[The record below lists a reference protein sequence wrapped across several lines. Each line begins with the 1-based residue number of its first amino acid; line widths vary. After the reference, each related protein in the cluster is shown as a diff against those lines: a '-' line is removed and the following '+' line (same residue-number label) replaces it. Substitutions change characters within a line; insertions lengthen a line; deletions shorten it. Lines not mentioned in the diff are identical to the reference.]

1 MKSVLGLREGARAYV
16 FDSHRPLDLENANP
30 GNQDVLV
37 MRDDKEG
44 EETFPEPDSD
54 GSDSD
59 DEDDDDDEE
68 AGGMSPRTRRLQRAE
83 RQRERASNA
92 TSGFILLLSFVA
104 AQISVSMSE
113 GFDSSCAVTMAVDGG
128 PAI

>member
-1 MKSVLGLREGARAYV
+1 M
-16 FDSHRPLDLENANP
+16 FDRDRPLDLENANP

-83 RQRERASNA
+83 SSASA
-92 TSGFILLLSFVA
+92 PRITLA
-104 AQISVSMSE
+104 AHS
-113 GFDSSCAVTMAVDGG
+113 TDGRLV
-128 PAI
+128 